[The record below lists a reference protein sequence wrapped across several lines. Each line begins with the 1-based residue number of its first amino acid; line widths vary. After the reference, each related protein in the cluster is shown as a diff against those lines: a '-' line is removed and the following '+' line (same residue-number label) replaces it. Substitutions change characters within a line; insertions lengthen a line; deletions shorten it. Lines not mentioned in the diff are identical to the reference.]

1 MESAIVI
8 LAAGRGERMNS
19 ETPKVMHKIAGAPM
33 IMHTLRTAKSL
44 DPDRIIVITGY
55 GAERVEQEI
64 SELEPEIDFVRQIEQ
79 KGTGHAVKCAEKML
93 KNFTGNTL
101 ILYGDVPFI
110 SPDTLELLIEEKESG
125 TDLVV
130 LSQRCNY

>member
-1 MESAIVI
+1 MERSIVI

-64 SELEPEIDFVRQIEQ
+64 SELEPE
-79 KGTGHAVKCAEKML
+79 M
-93 KNFTGNTL
+93 
-101 ILYGDVPFI
+101 
-110 SPDTLELLIEEKESG
+110 
-125 TDLVV
+125 
-130 LSQRCNY
+130 